1 MIDSY
6 KFGKIVVDGKEFTSD
21 LIIFP
26 DKIQENWFRKKG
38 HKLFPDDLKDVVEY
52 NPELLIVG
60 KGAFGV
66 MKIPDETK
74 NFLKSKNIEWISFK
88 TKKACE
94 KYNELSK
101 EKDVVFAMHLTC

>member
-1 MIDSY
+1 MIDSF
-6 KFGKIVVDGKEFTSD
+6 KFGKIVVDGKTYTSD

-26 DKIQENWFRKKG
+26 EKIKENWVRIKG
-38 HKLFPDDLKDVVEY
+38 HKLFPNDLKEVVEHK
-52 NPELLIVG
+52 PDLLIIG
-60 KGAFGV
+60 KGAYGV

-74 NFLKSKNIEWISFK
+74 EFLKSKDIDFVSFK

-94 KYNELSK
+94 KYNELSI